1 MASLQRFSSHG
12 QTYWRIVESF
22 RRPDGRPTVRVLM
35 HLGKADQL
43 LSRLQQQ
50 DRSLRVSS
58 LSSGAVDAL
67 ERLAREFD
75 VAREIDRAITAA
87 GDRVQLR
94 DGLTVGQTLTAAA
107 IARACHPSS
116 KRAFAEWAA
125 HTTLPERMGFKAQAL
140 TSQHF
145 WDQMDALPPQT
156 IAVAEEAIVKRVVQA
171 EALPVGL
178 VAYDTTNF
186 FTHIASTNERPRLPE
201 RGHNKQRRHDLRQLG
216 LALVVS
222 EEAHIPL
229 GHYLYEG
236 ARPDVKTFASLIEPV
251 RSRLQRLLKAESQL
265 TLVFDQGAESK
276 DNLETARASG
286 VQFVTALKP
295 THHRKWLR
303 RVAQELESCKLAS
316 GEIVPALKT
325 THEAHGQQQTVVV
338 VWSQT
343 LYEGQRRGL
352 EQHLQRAL
360 QQLARISRHPRDG
373 LEGARHQVK
382 RICARQYLRE
392 VLRAHVEQKG
402 DEIWVTP
409 LVDEAA
415 RKRLEREYFG
425 FRILATSHADW
436 NAAQVIEAYRGQ
448 ARVERAFRDLKDPW
462 FCAFRPQYHWTD
474 QKLLAHGFIAV
485 LSLLL
490 ARVLLRRAQR
500 SGFKGTQRTL
510 LARLANLRTSTLI
523 HMVSGGGRPR
533 LTRQLEECDD
543 SLRELAQALGLISQP
558 TSIRPPRR

>member
-12 QTYWRIVESF
+12 QAYWRIVESF

-43 LSRLQQQ
+43 LSRLQRQE
-50 DRSLRVSS
+50 RSLRVSS

-67 ERLAREFD
+67 ERVAREFD
-75 VAREIDRAITAA
+75 VAGEIDRAITAA
-87 GDRVQLR
+87 GDRVQTR

-125 HTTLPERMGFKAQAL
+125 ATTLPERMGFKAQAL

-145 WDQMDALPPQT
+145 WDQMDALPPET

-186 FTHIASTNERPRLPE
+186 FTHIASTNERARLPE

-216 LALVVS
+216 LALLVS
-222 EEAHIPL
+222 EEAQIPL
-229 GHYLYEG
+229 GHSLYEG

-251 RSRLQRLLKAESQL
+251 RTRLQRLLKAESQL

-276 DNLETARASG
+276 ANLETARTSG
-286 VQFVTALKP
+286 MQFVTALKP
-295 THHRKWLR
+295 THHRKWLSR
-303 RVAQELESCKLAS
+303 IAQKLEPCTLPS
-316 GEIVPALKT
+316 GEMVRALKT
-325 THEAHGQQQTVVV
+325 THEVHGKQQAVVV
-338 VWSQT
+338 VWSDT
-343 LYEGQRRGL
+343 LYQGQRRGL

-360 QQLARISRHPRDG
+360 QQLARISPHPRAG
-373 LEGARHQVK
+373 LEGARDQVK
-382 RICARQYLRE
+382 RICSRQYLRE
-392 VLRAHVEQKG
+392 VLRADVEQKG
-402 DEIWVTP
+402 QEIHVTP
-409 LVDEAA
+409 LVDERA
-415 RKRLEREYFG
+415 REHLEREYFG
-425 FRILATSHADW
+425 FRILATTHADW
-436 NAAQVIEAYRGQ
+436 DPAKVIQAYRGQ

-462 FCAFRPQYHWTD
+462 SCAFRPQFHWTD
-474 QKLLAHGFIAV
+474 QKLFAHAFIAV

-510 LARLANLRTSTLI
+510 LARLSNLRIATLV
-523 HMVSGGGRPR
+523 HLASGGGRPR
-533 LTRQLEECDD
+533 LSRQLEDCDD
-543 SLRELAQALGLISQP
+543 SLRNLAQALGVLSEP
-558 TSIRPPRR
+558 TSIRSPRL